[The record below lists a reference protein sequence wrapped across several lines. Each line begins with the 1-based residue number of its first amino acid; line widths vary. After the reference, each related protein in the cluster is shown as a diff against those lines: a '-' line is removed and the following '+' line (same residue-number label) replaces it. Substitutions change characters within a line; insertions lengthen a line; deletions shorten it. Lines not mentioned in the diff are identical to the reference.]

1 MSIASDTRTSVDAA
15 IEVAVEQGKRA
26 LEAAQVSLGK
36 LQHNVNSAR
45 SLDSI
50 TPNVDALRAAVEP
63 LVATALAYTAKLSGR
78 AESAVADLKT
88 DKRIA
93 QVLQTGEA
101 LATAVAEAVH
111 ERVGQAATTAA
122 GAQAFVRSQRPGAS
136 GRAAAK
142 PAPTTSTTSTPT
154 AARPVRKPAATKTA
168 PVTAAKTAKTA
179 KAATAKP
186 TATKATKS
194 SAKKAA
200 PAKRAAKSAA
210 STARANGSTPAS

>member
-142 PAPTTSTTSTPT
+142 PAPTTSTPT
-154 AARPVRKPAATKTA
+154 AAKPVRKPAATKTA
-168 PVTAAKTAKTA
+168 PVTAAKTAK
-179 KAATAKP
+179 AATGAPAKP